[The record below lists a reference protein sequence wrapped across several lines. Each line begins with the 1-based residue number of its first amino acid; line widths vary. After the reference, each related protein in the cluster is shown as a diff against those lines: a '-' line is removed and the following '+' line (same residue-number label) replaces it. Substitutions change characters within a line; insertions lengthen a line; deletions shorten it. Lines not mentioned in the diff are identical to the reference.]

1 MDINWLL
8 VVVLSLFFVSILNG
22 YRKGFLRIVISFIS
36 TLLVIL
42 AVIVIAPKLGE
53 YIINNTDYYEITR
66 QKVIRTFE
74 DRLNNN
80 IEDENDKLESLNI
93 PSILKDDFISKN
105 ASELYQ
111 EIVGILFKDYISGYL
126 AQIIIKAGAFVGLFV
141 SLSIIRML
149 LIKTTSLVS
158 KIPIIGGINS
168 ILGAIVGFMWA
179 LIIVW
184 IVFFVIIMFMNES
197 IGTHLLEDIQN
208 SNILTYLFDSNFLFR
223 FIS

>member
-42 AVIVIAPKLGE
+42 AVTVIAPKLGE

-66 QKVIRTFE
+66 QKVIQTFE

-149 LIKTTSLVS
+149 IIKTTSLVS

-208 SNILTYLFDSNFLFR
+208 SNILTYLFNSNFLFR